1 MQDPEAATQELTRC
15 VKELGF
21 CGALV
26 HAFSQTD
33 EADSA
38 VFYDLPQYRPCIH
51 HGNRNG
57 GLMNVHADILF
68 LTHKGAPFR

>member
-1 MQDPEAATQELTRC
+1 MNSTIVA
-15 VKELGF
+15 
-21 CGALV
+21 ALV
-26 HAFSQTD
+26 SSRAFHDQPALS
-33 EADSA
+33 
-38 VFYDLPQYRPCIH
+38 IH